1 MNVVWQRV
9 DRVKTHAYAKPDEC
23 FHFQIMQTFS
33 NVAAT
38 IHREWARQGGDGQRY
53 QEMVFDSRAA
63 VRESGRRVAHVAIRQ
78 MIKMTPKNK
87 NTRLGGE
94 RRWFK
99 WH

>member
-38 IHREWARQGGDGQRY
+38 IHRE
-53 QEMVFDSRAA
+53 
-63 VRESGRRVAHVAIRQ
+63 
-78 MIKMTPKNK
+78 
-87 NTRLGGE
+87 
-94 RRWFK
+94 
-99 WH
+99 